1 MRTRTLGRSLEEVW
15 RLQGRRLGESSGS
28 EGGWPPSSAN
38 GGKEAAAEGPEP
50 NPAAA
55 PLTQAGF
62 TVTSCV
68 TSGKVTGLSEPQDAQ
83 LWNDQSKAPL
93 RVTTK
98 FQQIRDRTPRRVPAL
113 AGWLSAPAAELSPKS
128 WDPSTSSATATTPAW
143 DEGQGGGSRTGRGGP
158 ARGPRTRSFR
168 TTPPPSRGPGP
179 IHSSPGHWGPTP
191 SLQPGPLSPRPLNMS
206 VTAAESCSPHRAV
219 VVNNKMKNDPKKVQS
234 PVSTAPPLTWSHP
247 KKCSGTEAGIWG
259 RGQRREK
266 ASLRRAGPRAPIPA
280 AIPNERGRAE
290 GPASSWGSAEAE
302 N

>member
-83 LWNDQSKAPL
+83 LWNDQSKVPSGSPRSSNRSGTGRRGGCRRSRGGCQHQQLSCPRSLGTRARALLRQPCLRGTKAREVAAGQAEPAP
-93 RVTTK
+93 
-98 FQQIRDRTPRRVPAL
+98 
-113 AGWLSAPAAELSPKS
+113 PAAPGHG
-128 WDPSTSSATATTPAW
+128 PS
-143 DEGQGGGSRTGRGGP
+143 GR
-158 ARGPRTRSFR
+158 
-168 TTPPPSRGPGP
+168 PPPSRGPGP

-259 RGQRREK
+259 RGQGREK

>member
-98 FQQIRDRTPRRVPAL
+98 FQQIRDRTPGRVPAL

-128 WDPSTSSATATTPAW
+128 RHPSTSSATATMPAW
-143 DEGQGGGSRTGRGGP
+143 DEGQGGGSRTGRAGR
-158 ARGPRTRSFR
+158 ARGPVAPGHGPSGRHRLPAEAQARFTLPPATGAPCPASNPALCPHDPSTRLS
-168 TTPPPSRGPGP
+168 PPPSPA
-179 IHSSPGHWGPTP
+179 HPTG
-191 SLQPGPLSPRPLNMS
+191 LLF
-206 VTAAESCSPHRAV
+206 
-219 VVNNKMKNDPKKVQS
+219 
-234 PVSTAPPLTWSHP
+234 
-247 KKCSGTEAGIWG
+247 
-259 RGQRREK
+259 
-266 ASLRRAGPRAPIPA
+266 
-280 AIPNERGRAE
+280 
-290 GPASSWGSAEAE
+290 
-302 N
+302 